1 MNLPNKITL
10 SRIALIPIFLLF
22 VSPIPDFLYQVS
34 WLGGILDF
42 ISKYGDLVGVV
53 IFAIASL
60 TDGIDGYIARKNN
73 LVTNLGIFLDPIA
86 DKLLVMSALLA
97 LLVKNKIGILV
108 VVIVLSREFIVT
120 AFRLVASSESIVISA
135 NILGKSK
142 TMLQMIFII
151 YMFIKGYVPFIDS
164 NIVVIILT
172 VLVMIS
178 TIYSGW
184 DYIYSNKEVLKKQ
197 S

>member
-10 SRIALIPIFLLF
+10 SRMALIPIFLLF

>member
-151 YMFIKGYVPFIDS
+151 YMFIKGYIPFIDS